1 MDIQK
6 THMNKNISFL
16 RIRPCDNN
24 NEIYLNS
31 RRKEGTSAFLI
42 KSELDLDIMEIHKK
56 DFQTLSNDA
65 SVDSDCWII
74 NDNNWKNF
82 KDINPK
88 RIVYDFKNNKET
100 SLEVID
106 RLKPYTVLV
115 SNSLDIE
122 FLKAINTK
130 TKFITTAYVD
140 TIDEALDYIKKGI
153 TDLLLRDWSS
163 AQIHELQNIEGF
175 NFYERTLLSP
185 VFSIDEARNEF
196 TKERFFR
203 YLSTRNVRGFRREKT
218 EWFPGSGKDIP
229 QLNNFV
235 YNNKSQIKHFEI
247 DEILNNV
254 LNGYQ
259 INDCLLYTSPSP
271 RDLSTSRMPSSA

>member
-6 THMNKNISFL
+6 IHMNKNISFL

-88 RIVYDFKNNKET
+88 ELFMI
-100 SLEVID
+100 
-106 RLKPYTVLV
+106 LKT
-115 SNSLDIE
+115 
-122 FLKAINTK
+122 
-130 TKFITTAYVD
+130 
-140 TIDEALDYIKKGI
+140 IKK
-153 TDLLLRDWSS
+153 LLLK
-163 AQIHELQNIEGF
+163 L
-175 NFYERTLLSP
+175 
-185 VFSIDEARNEF
+185 SID
-196 TKERFFR
+196 
-203 YLSTRNVRGFRREKT
+203 
-218 EWFPGSGKDIP
+218 
-229 QLNNFV
+229 
-235 YNNKSQIKHFEI
+235 
-247 DEILNNV
+247 
-254 LNGYQ
+254 
-259 INDCLLYTSPSP
+259 
-271 RDLSTSRMPSSA
+271 

>member
-1 MDIQK
+1 
-6 THMNKNISFL
+6 MNENISFL

-42 KSELDLDIMEIHKK
+42 KSELDLDISEIHKK
-56 DFQTLSNDA
+56 DFQTLSKDV

-74 NDNNWKNF
+74 KDNNWEDF

-88 RIVYDFKNNKET
+88 RIVYDFKNNKEI

-115 SNSLDIE
+115 SDPLDIN
-122 FLKAINTK
+122 FLKGINTK
-130 TKFITTAYVD
+130 TKFITTAYVN
-140 TIDEALDYIKKGI
+140 TIDEALGYIKNGI
-153 TDLLLRDWSS
+153 SDLLLRDWSS
-163 AQIHELQNIEGF
+163 AQIDELQNIQGF

-185 VFSIDEARNEF
+185 VFSIDEARKEF

-203 YLSTRNVRGFRREKT
+203 YLNTRNVRGFRREKT
-218 EWFPGSGKDIP
+218 DWYPGSGKDIP

-235 YNNKSQIKHFEI
+235 YNNKSQIKHFDI
-247 DEILNNV
+247 DEILNHV
-254 LNGYQ
+254 
-259 INDCLLYTSPSP
+259 
-271 RDLSTSRMPSSA
+271 

>member
-6 THMNKNISFL
+6 IHMNKNISFL

-42 KSELDLDIMEIHKK
+42 KSELGLDVMEIHKK
-56 DFQTLSNDA
+56 DFQTLSNDV

-88 RIVYDFKNNKET
+88 RIFYDFKNNKET

-115 SNSLDIE
+115 SNSLDID

-140 TIDEALDYIKKGI
+140 TIDEAVDYIKKGI
-153 TDLLLRDWSS
+153 NDLLLRDWSS
-163 AQIHELQNIEGF
+163 AQIDELQNIDGI
-175 NFYERTLLSP
+175 NFYERTLHHQFLQLMKQGMNLLKN
-185 VFSIDEARNEF
+185 VF
-196 TKERFFR
+196 
-203 YLSTRNVRGFRREKT
+203 L
-218 EWFPGSGKDIP
+218 DI
-229 QLNNFV
+229 
-235 YNNKSQIKHFEI
+235 
-247 DEILNNV
+247 
-254 LNGYQ
+254 
-259 INDCLLYTSPSP
+259 
-271 RDLSTSRMPSSA
+271 

>member
-1 MDIQK
+1 
-6 THMNKNISFL
+6 MNENISFL

-31 RRKEGTSAFLI
+31 RRKEGRSAFLI

-100 SLEVID
+100 SLEIID

-115 SNSLDIE
+115 SNSLDID
-122 FLKAINTK
+122 FLKGINTK

-140 TIDEALDYIKKGI
+140 TIDEALDYIKNGI
-153 TDLLLRDWSS
+153 SDLLLRDWSS
-163 AQIHELQNIEGF
+163 APVSYTHL
-175 NFYERTLLSP
+175 TLP
-185 VFSIDEARNEF
+185 TMIRV
-196 TKERFFR
+196 
-203 YLSTRNVRGFRREKT
+203 
-218 EWFPGSGKDIP
+218 
-229 QLNNFV
+229 
-235 YNNKSQIKHFEI
+235 
-247 DEILNNV
+247 
-254 LNGYQ
+254 
-259 INDCLLYTSPSP
+259 
-271 RDLSTSRMPSSA
+271 